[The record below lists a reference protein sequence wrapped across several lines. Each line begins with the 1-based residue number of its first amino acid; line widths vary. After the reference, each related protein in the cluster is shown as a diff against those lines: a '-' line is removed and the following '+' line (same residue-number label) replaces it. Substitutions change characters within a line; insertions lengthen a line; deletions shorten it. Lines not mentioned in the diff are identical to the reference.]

1 MLELGCRRV
10 AWTARQPYFLWWGR
24 RRGGH
29 PPPPPWQG
37 GRVDGVLLLTPPDPF
52 FWLWVRGLRSGRAG
66 WDLACL
72 GQAWDGA
79 PGSPR
84 STRGSQ
90 QTSAQCCPCIQRC
103 PRLPCPVAC
112 CLPDPLQPLFRSMR
126 GSELAEVAVTLSSL
140 QKASFN
146 PRLCAQHSGKPWE
159 GKQTRPG
166 PTLTELPSRGKD
178 LPTAIHKARSSALL
192 LSGLRKGSLEWP
204 PAPGGCRAE
213 YSQSLGQQRFH
224 GDDWSREVARKSP
237 LEN

>member
-1 MLELGCRRV
+1 MDRLGM
-10 AWTARQPYFLWWGR
+10 APQALPA
-24 RRGGH
+24 RRGS
-29 PPPPPWQG
+29 PSKPQPSAIPAF
-37 GRVDGVLLLTPPDPF
+37 R
-52 FWLWVRGLRSGRAG
+52 
-66 WDLACL
+66 
-72 GQAWDGA
+72 GA
-79 PGSPR
+79 PG
-84 STRGSQ
+84 
-90 QTSAQCCPCIQRC
+90 CPALWPAAFLTLCNHC
-103 PRLPCPVAC
+103 
-112 CLPDPLQPLFRSMR
+112 SMR

-166 PTLTELPSRGKD
+166 PTLTELPSGGKD
-178 LPTAIHKARSSALL
+178 LPTAIHEARSSALL